1 MSDAMEMAMDDADT
15 DANADEV
22 YKQVCDE
29 AGIAM

>member
-1 MSDAMEMAMDDADT
+1 MEMAMDDADT